1 MSPRINLYKND
12 NSWCPPQRLDSGSL
26 GQGLEFLFPQAGAA
40 GLVLSSSL
48 ILPVGLLNSRVSL
61 LQFYSLV
68 SWVSIFALQ
77 TISSGLFR
85 ISMQKGICCCL
96 VTKSKLTLCGPMD
109 CSVLG
114 FPVLH
119 CLLEF
124 AQTHGHWVVIL
135 SKHLILCR
143 LSSKVHVCSVASV
156 IFDFLQP
163 WVL

>member
-1 MSPRINLYKND
+1 MQWADWKFWVLGPMFI
-12 NSWCPPQRLDSGSL
+12 DSDSVNL

-48 ILPVGLLNSRVSL
+48 ILPVGLLNSLVSL

-68 SWVSIFALQ
+68 SCVSIFALQ

-85 ISMQKGICCCL
+85 ISMRKGLCCL
-96 VTKSKLTLCGPMD
+96 AAKSCLTLCGPMD
-109 CSVLG
+109 CSVPG

-119 CLLEF
+119 CLPEF

-143 LSSKVHVCSVASV
+143 LSSKVLVHACPVASV

-163 WVL
+163 CVL